1 MSVIVK
7 PNGTR
12 GTRRPPMPR
21 LLIAGMARLFA
32 AWFKRSG
39 AKMRVAGQPL
49 LLLTTIGAKS
59 GKERAAMLGYW
70 ADPTTTDGSVL
81 VVGSN
86 QGSAQQ
92 SAWLVNMAAHPDR
105 VWIERE
111 SGKTLVRP
119 ETLEGEERAITWAM
133 LVKPGSPYAK
143 YKDQTDREIPI
154 VRLRPITPAS

>member
-1 MSVIVK
+1 
-7 PNGTR
+7 
-12 GTRRPPMPR
+12 MPKF
-21 LLIAGMARLFA
+21 LVAGMARLFA

-70 ADPTTTDGSVL
+70 ADPSTTDGSVL
-81 VVGSN
+81 IVGSN

-92 SAWLVNMAAHPDR
+92 PAWLGNMAAHPDQ

-111 SGKTLVRP
+111 GGKSQVRP
-119 ETLEGEERAITWAM
+119 ETLDGEDRTIAWKM
-133 LVKPGSPYAK
+133 LIKPGTQYAK
-143 YKDQTDREIPI
+143 YEDQTDREIPI
-154 VRLRPITPAS
+154 VRLRPVAPAN